1 MPQGGNFGG
10 SSLPDTIVGGAELLA
25 GKLTTF
31 SSYTCTQAIATADT
45 ASYTYSLDQGIGKN
59 NTIAATIN
67 VADNSVSKKGNL
79 GPEMIINPRN
89 LVGVTAVAFLCYDCN
104 CNAPMTGTT
113 GFYDSGYGLIM
124 SGSTS
129 EINDVPYRAPSA
141 FAPTIIGGGG
151 LNN

>member
-59 NTIAATIN
+59 DTIAATIN

-79 GPEMIINPRN
+79 GPEMIINPT
-89 LVGVTAVAFLCYDCN
+89 TA
-104 CNAPMTGTT
+104 TT
-113 GFYDSGYGLIM
+113 GKFTKVTI

-141 FAPTIIGGGG
+141 FAPTIIGGSG

>member
-10 SSLPDTIVGGAELLA
+10 GSLPDTIVGGAELLA

-59 NTIAATIN
+59 DTITATIN

-79 GPEMIINPRN
+79 GPEMVINPRN
-89 LVGVTAVAFLCYDCN
+89 VVAVTAVAFLCYDCN

-113 GFYDSGYGLIM
+113 AFQNTGYGGAL
-124 SGSTS
+124 SGGTKTWAANSG
-129 EINDVPYRAPSA
+129 NA
-141 FAPTIIGGGG
+141 FVSTIIGGSG

>member
-1 MPQGGNFGG
+1 
-10 SSLPDTIVGGAELLA
+10 LGAELLA

-59 NTIAATIN
+59 DTIAATIN

-79 GPEMIINPRN
+79 GPEMVINPRN
-89 LVGVTAVAFLCYDCN
+89 VVAVTAVAFLCYDCN

-113 GFYDSGYGLIM
+113 AFRTTGYGVGM
-124 SGSTS
+124 TGGTGTATWK
-129 EINDVPYRAPSA
+129 NPSSS
-141 FAPTIIGGGG
+141 FAPTVIGGGG

>member
-59 NTIAATIN
+59 DTIAATIN
-67 VADNSVSKKGNL
+67 VADGGTNQNGQL
-79 GPEMIINPRN
+79 GPKMIINPRN
-89 LVGVTAVAFLCYDCN
+89 LVSVTAVAFLCYDCN

-113 GFYDSGYGLIM
+113 AFQNTGYGGALT
-124 SGSTS
+124 GGTTWAATAG
-129 EINDVPYRAPSA
+129 NA
-141 FAPTIIGGGG
+141 FIPTIIGGSG